1 MKNALIILLLII
13 PYRLFGQN
21 TYEGRIIDQNTKE
34 PLAYVN
40 IGVLQKGWG
49 TTSNKNGYF
58 KIQLD
63 KEYDA
68 DILRISMIGYQK
80 QEIKIAD
87 FKNNFKNEFTIEL
100 VPEIVELAEI
110 TVRKKNFKQRTLGRS
125 TKKTQNTM
133 SFVNNQLGSEVGSII
148 KVKEVPAYVKSIDT
162 YIIENTYDTLKF
174 RVNFYNLKDGMPNN
188 IVQSE
193 NIFITTTLKKG
204 RLYADLSKYDIF
216 IKEDFCVTL
225 EWLED
230 LGKGSL
236 KFAILYQEPRMT
248 GQVSR
253 LSSQGKWTKLSKVM
267 MDFQVTVLY

>member
-1 MKNALIILLLII
+1 
-13 PYRLFGQN
+13 
-21 TYEGRIIDQNTKE
+21 
-34 PLAYVN
+34 LAYVN
-40 IGVLQKGWG
+40 IGILQKGLG
-49 TTSNKNGYF
+49 TVSDKNGYF

-63 KEYDA
+63 KKYEE

-87 FKNNFKNEFTIEL
+87 FKKNFYTELTIEL
-100 VPEIVELAEI
+100 VPEIIELAEI

-125 TKKTQNTM
+125 TKKKGNTLG
-133 SFVNNQLGSEVGSII
+133 FVNNQLGSEVGSII

-174 RVNFYNLKDGMPNN
+174 RVNFYDLKDGMPNN
-188 IVQSE
+188 SIQKES
-193 NIFITTTLKKG
+193 IFITTSIKKG
-204 RLYADLSKYDIF
+204 RLYADLSKYDIV

-230 LGKGSL
+230 LGEGSL
-236 KFAILYQEPRMT
+236 RFAILYQEPKMA

-253 LSSQGKWTKLSKVM
+253 VSSQDKWTKLTKVM
-267 MDFQVTVLY
+267 MDFRVTVLY